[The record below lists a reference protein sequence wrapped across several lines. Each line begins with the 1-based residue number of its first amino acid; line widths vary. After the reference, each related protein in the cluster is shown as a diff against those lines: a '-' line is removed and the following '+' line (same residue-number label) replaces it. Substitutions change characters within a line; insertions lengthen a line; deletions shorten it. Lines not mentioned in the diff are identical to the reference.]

1 MDLVTGRPNHI
12 QDALAVIHKGGWY
25 IWTDSKNKIY
35 ANLRLAE
42 KVGIDG
48 DIVDNTITEL
58 PTEKECTDK
67 LKELQD
73 AWDLQN
79 DSYKSNRRKEYPS
92 IEDQLDDIYHNG
104 IDGWK
109 ATIKTTKDKYA
120 KG

>member
-1 MDLVTGRPNHI
+1 MASPNHI
-12 QDALAVIHKGGWY
+12 ENALIKIHAGQWFG
-25 IWTDSKNKIY
+25 WTDINNKIY
-35 ANLRLAE
+35 ANLKLSE

-48 DIVDNTITEL
+48 NIVDNIVTEL
-58 PTEKECTDK
+58 PTEEEVNAK
-67 LKELQD
+67 LVELQT

-92 IEDQLDDIYHNG
+92 IADQLDDIYHNG

-109 ATIKTTKDKYA
+109 ATIKVTKDKYS